1 MSFKRNSIILVIGLG
16 VIAAVF
22 FALQNVNS
30 DSTSANA
37 DTGVSGL
44 MVGDCL
50 TDIKNIDDLVGG
62 LASDEL
68 AADCSTPHLYEV
80 FYKTFFDEGDSSLD
94 IALAA
99 DDVCAEQFEG
109 YVGNSKADS
118 SLNIF
123 FFSPSEDSWQR
134 GDRELICL
142 LSTIDGSVLEQSVKD
157 SGL

>member
-1 MSFKRNSIILVIGLG
+1 MIGLG

-22 FALQNVNS
+22 FALENVNS

-68 AADCSTPHLYEV
+68 AADCSTTHLYEV
-80 FYKTFFDEGDSSLD
+80 FYKISFDESDSSLD

-109 YVGNSKADS
+109 YVG
-118 SLNIF
+118 
-123 FFSPSEDSWQR
+123 
-134 GDRELICL
+134 
-142 LSTIDGSVLEQSVKD
+142 
-157 SGL
+157 